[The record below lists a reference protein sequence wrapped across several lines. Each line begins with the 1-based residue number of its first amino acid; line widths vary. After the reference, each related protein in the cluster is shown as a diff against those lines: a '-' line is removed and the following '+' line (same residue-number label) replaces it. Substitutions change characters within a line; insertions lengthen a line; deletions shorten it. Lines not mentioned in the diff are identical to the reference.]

1 MIFRKI
7 KNHLNESEMS
17 YFIHLAHS
25 IKQSNRLIAIAI
37 KSYIHGIFPW
47 MFPSAGPLGVYRIYK
62 EVKRMHHIQKIY
74 NQEDAKK

>member
-1 MIFRKI
+1 MTK
-7 KNHLNESEMS
+7 KAKEHLIESRMS
-17 YFIHLAHS
+17 YCEHLAHS

-62 EVKRMHHIQKIY
+62 EVKRMHHIQKMY
-74 NQEDAKK
+74 NQEDAK